1 MFVKNAALLF
11 GLLFMIY
18 SLLGLSSQLA
28 ESKLDA
34 SSFTTT
40 TDTKTTGFKT
50 VSFREKKSTTSRKST
65 NETVLYGTASYYA
78 FKFEGRR
85 TAAGEVFEHK
95 KMTAACN
102 ALPLGTWIKVTN
114 LINGQSVIVKTN
126 DRLAKKTSRLV
137 DLTMAATK
145 RLGFK
150 NAGLTRVKVEV
161 IPKAEIDG

>member
-18 SLLGLSSQLA
+18 SLLGLSNQLA
-28 ESKLDA
+28 ETKLGA
-34 SSFTTT
+34 SFFTTT
-40 TDTKTTGFKT
+40 TNTKTTSFK
-50 VSFREKKSTTSRKST
+50 SISSREKKSTTSRKST

-161 IPKAEIDG
+161 IPKDKIDG

>member
-1 MFVKNAALLF
+1 
-11 GLLFMIY
+11 
-18 SLLGLSSQLA
+18 
-28 ESKLDA
+28 
-34 SSFTTT
+34 
-40 TDTKTTGFKT
+40 
-50 VSFREKKSTTSRKST
+50 
-65 NETVLYGTASYYA
+65 
-78 FKFEGRR
+78 
-85 TAAGEVFEHK
+85 
-95 KMTAACN
+95 MTAACN

-161 IPKAEIDG
+161 LPKDKIDG

>member
-1 MFVKNAALLF
+1 MFVKIASLLF
-11 GLLFMIY
+11 GLMFMIY
-18 SLLGLSSQLA
+18 SLIDIPNRWSTIDLSTFDTIAANTPKVAKEISSLNK
-28 ESKLDA
+28 KLKI
-34 SSFTTT
+34 
-40 TDTKTTGFKT
+40 TKKT
-50 VSFREKKSTTSRKST
+50 F
-65 NETVLYGTASYYA
+65 NETVLYGTASFYA

-114 LINGQSVIVKTN
+114 LKNGNSVIVKTN
-126 DRLAKKTSRLV
+126 DRLAKKSSRLV

-161 IPKAEIDG
+161 LPSDEIDG

>member
-18 SLLGLSSQLA
+18 SSLGLSSQLA

-34 SSFTTT
+34 SSFTIT
-40 TDTKTTGFKT
+40 TDTKTTVFKT

-114 LINGQSVIVKTN
+114 LINGQSVTVKTN